1 MDKIRIYCDNLD
13 RYEEFPHGISL
24 ERVAD
29 HFQDD
34 LGFRPFNAQVN
45 HCTRDLGFRLYE
57 PSDVLF
63 ASFSEESGMRTYV
76 RTLSFILSK
85 AVADVL
91 PGSKL
96 FIEHSLSNGYYC
108 QIKNAHAITP
118 GEIVRVKER
127 MESLIA
133 ADIPFRA
140 HCERTEEVA
149 AMFRSMGY
157 QDKAD
162 LLETSGMPYSRY
174 YDLDGYPDYYYGSLT
189 PSTGYIGLFGLEPY
203 LDGVLLRIP
212 RRDKPEELAP
222 FVPQP
227 MMRQVF
233 ADHDRL
239 LDILQ
244 VTHVGSLNKAIDR
257 NDISTMVQVSE
268 AMQEK
273 QIAAIA
279 DDIAHKYKEGVRV
292 VLISGPSSSG
302 KTTFCK
308 RLQTQLLTNYIR
320 PYGLSLDDYFINRED
335 TPRDESGD
343 YDFESLYALD
353 LPLFNKDLKQ
363 MIAGEEVS
371 LPTYDFTTGMRV
383 YKGNTIQLK
392 DGDILIL
399 EGIHALNPELI
410 PGVPESSTYKI
421 YVSALTAIGLDAH
434 NRIPSTDNR
443 LIRRLVRDY
452 RYRNYSGLDTL
463 RRWQSVRRGEE
474 KWVFPFQENAHV
486 MFNSAMLYELAVLR
500 AYAEPILQAIPRNE
514 PEYAEAR
521 RLLRFLSSFRM
532 IPARLLP
539 NNSLMRE
546 FLGGSTFH
554 Y

>member
-63 ASFSEESGMRTYV
+63 ASFSDESGMRTYV

-320 PYGLSLDDYFINRED
+320 PFGLSLDDYFINREN

-371 LPTYDFTTGMRV
+371 LPTYDFTTGIRV

-410 PGVPESSTYKI
+410 PGVPETSTYKI

-463 RRWQSVRRGEE
+463 RRWPSVRRGEE

-521 RLLRFLSSFRM
+521 RLLRFLSSFHM

>member
-24 ERVAD
+24 ERVAEY
-29 HFQDD
+29 FQDD

-63 ASFSEESGMRTYV
+63 ASFSDESGMRTYV

-85 AVADVL
+85 AVADIL

-108 QIKNAHAITP
+108 QIKNAHMIIP
-118 GEIVRVKER
+118 GEIVRIKER
-127 MESLIA
+127 MESLIV

-157 QDKAD
+157 EDKAD
-162 LLETSGMPYSRY
+162 LLETRGMPYSRY
-174 YDLDGYPDYYYGSLT
+174 YDLDGYPDYYYGSLA
-189 PSTGYIGLFGLEPY
+189 PSTDYIGLFGLEPY

-244 VTHVGSLNKAIDR
+244 VTHVGSLNKAVDR

-335 TPRDESGD
+335 SPRDESGD

-363 MIAGEEVS
+363 MIAGEEVN

-452 RYRNYSGLDTL
+452 RYRNYSGLGTL

>member
-63 ASFSEESGMRTYV
+63 ASFSDESGMRTYV

-149 AMFRSMGY
+149 AMFRLMGY